1 MKAPQHIST
10 DNDSKTGLQGV
21 SRILCCMTVNFVIC
35 MTVNF
40 VMDVQVMLCGERLGR
55 KLEDSLDLVV
65 SLV

>member
-21 SRILCCMTVNFVIC
+21 SRILCCMTVNFV
-35 MTVNF
+35 MN
-40 VMDVQVMLCGERLGR
+40 VQVMLCGERLGR